1 MEPRE
6 IAERLEQRAAL
17 PAGEEERFTGYAVM
31 GVPFASGHV
40 LALRHFPASSL
51 GPGYTSVWQR
61 DPEGRWVFCQD
72 VPPEQGCSRY
82 FGSALDGS
90 LVGQI
95 RIVWS
100 GPREFTVSVEGG
112 LHLNWQISLTQS
124 PGARLLNAV
133 SQALPGSIWQSP
145 AALRLMGKA
154 AGALLGAG
162 RISLVG
168 QVPNGQRFIANPRH
182 IWTIA
187 SSPATLNG
195 QDLGPVRPLPDQESL
210 GDFWIPQRGIFA
222 AANAFLETFDPA
234 RHAAVTA
241 GHIPVQEADAGSRH
255 VS

>member
-1 MEPRE
+1 MEPKE
-6 IAERLEQRAAL
+6 IAERSEQRAEL
-17 PAGEEERFTGYAVM
+17 PGGDEERFSGYAVM
-31 GVPFASGHV
+31 GVPFASGH
-40 LALRHFPASSL
+40 LLGLRHFPASSL
-51 GPGYTSVWQR
+51 GPGYTSVWHR

-112 LHLNWQISLTQS
+112 LPLDWRISLSQT
-124 PGARLLNAV
+124 PGSRLMNAV
-133 SQALPGSIWQSP
+133 SQTLPDSIWQSP
-145 AALRLMGKA
+145 AALKLMGKA
-154 AGALLGAG
+154 AGSILGAG

-182 IWTIA
+182 LWMIA
-187 SSPATLNG
+187 SSQATLNG
-195 QDLGPVRPLPDQESL
+195 LDLGPVRPLPAQASL

-222 AANAFLETFDPA
+222 AANAFLERFDPA
-234 RHAAVTA
+234 RHTAVTA
-241 GHIPVQEADAGSRH
+241 RECSR
-255 VS
+255 

>member
-1 MEPRE
+1 MLEPKE
-6 IAERLEQRAAL
+6 IAERLEQSAEL
-17 PAGEEERFTGYAVM
+17 PGGDEERFSGYAVM

-40 LALRHFPASSL
+40 LGLRHFPASSL
-51 GPGYTSVWQR
+51 GHGYTSVWHR

-90 LVGQI
+90 LIGQI

-100 GPREFTVSVEGG
+100 DPREFTVSVKGG
-112 LHLNWQISLTQS
+112 LPLNWRISLTQT
-124 PGARLLNAV
+124 PGSRLMNAV
-133 SQALPGSIWQSP
+133 SQALPGSIWRSP
-145 AALRLMGKA
+145 AALRMMGKA
-154 AGALLGAG
+154 AGSILKAG

-182 IWTIA
+182 LWIVA
-187 SSPATLNG
+187 SSQATLNG
-195 QDLGPVRPLPDQESL
+195 QDLGPVRPLPDQASL

-222 AANAFLETFDPA
+222 AANAFLEGFDPT

-241 GHIPVQEADAGSRH
+241 RVSRM
-255 VS
+255 

>member
-6 IAERLEQRAAL
+6 IAERLEQRAEL
-17 PAGEEERFTGYAVM
+17 PDGEEERFAGYAVM

-40 LALRHFPASSL
+40 LGLRHFPASSL
-51 GPGYTSVWQR
+51 GSGYTSVWHR
-61 DPEGRWVFCQD
+61 DPAGRWVFCQD

-100 GPREFTVSVEGG
+100 APREFTVSVEGG
-112 LHLNWQISLTQS
+112 LHLNWRISLTQT

-133 SQALPGSIWQSP
+133 SQALPGSLWHSP
-145 AALRLMGKA
+145 AALKLMGKA
-154 AGALLGAG
+154 AGSILGAG

-182 IWTIA
+182 IWIIP
-187 SSPATLNG
+187 SSQAALNG
-195 QDLGPVRPLPDQESL
+195 QDLGAVRPLPDQESL

-222 AANAFLETFDPA
+222 AATAFVERFDPA

-241 GHIPVQEADAGSRH
+241 RESRT
-255 VS
+255 

>member
-1 MEPRE
+1 MMEPRE
-6 IAERLEQRAAL
+6 IAEQLEQCTEL
-17 PAGEEERFTGYAVM
+17 PGGAEERFAGYAVM

-40 LALRHFPASSL
+40 LGLRHFPASSL
-51 GPGYTSVWQR
+51 GRGYTSVWHR

-82 FGSALDGS
+82 FGSALEES

-112 LHLNWQISLTQS
+112 LHLHWRLSLKQT

-133 SQALPGSIWQSP
+133 SQALPASIWQSP
-145 AALRLMGKA
+145 AALKLMGKA
-154 AGALLGAG
+154 AGSILGAG

-182 IWTIA
+182 LWIIA
-187 SSPATLNG
+187 SSQATLNG
-195 QDLGPVRPLPDQESL
+195 QDLGLVRALPDQERL

-222 AANAFLETFDPA
+222 AANAFLESFDPA
-234 RHAAVTA
+234 RHAAATA
-241 GHIPVQEADAGSRH
+241 RASVK
-255 VS
+255 